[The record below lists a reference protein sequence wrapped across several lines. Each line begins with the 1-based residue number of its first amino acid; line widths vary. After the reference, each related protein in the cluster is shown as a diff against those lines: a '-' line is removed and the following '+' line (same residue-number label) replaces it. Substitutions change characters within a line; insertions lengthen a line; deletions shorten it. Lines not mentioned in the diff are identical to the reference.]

1 MAEARARGFEDRVD
15 VYQLANLALDL
26 MGAETIDGGEWSR
39 DKVEKAAREAEA
51 IGLSDFVRQA
61 PGARALAEA
70 KRRRGRQEDS
80 GGVEKEGVILVFC
93 LILLV

>member
-1 MAEARARGFEDRVD
+1 VAEARARGFEDRVD

-51 IGLSDFVRQA
+51 IGLTDFVKQA
-61 PGARALAEA
+61 LELEPWQRPNAEEA
-70 KRRRGRQEDS
+70 GRKIAAEWKKRELS
-80 GGVEKEGVILVFC
+80 
-93 LILLV
+93 